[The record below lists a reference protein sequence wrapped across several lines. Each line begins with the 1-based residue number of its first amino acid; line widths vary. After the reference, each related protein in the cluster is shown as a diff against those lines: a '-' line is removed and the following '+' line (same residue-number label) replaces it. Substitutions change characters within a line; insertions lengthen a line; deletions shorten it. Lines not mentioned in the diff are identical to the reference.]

1 MPMKKWL
8 MEVATVDTGLTTGG
22 YRTDQQVKDA
32 HLHLLSQQNGQ
43 QEGFFHLQRPN

>member
-1 MPMKKWL
+1 

-43 QEGFFHLQRPN
+43 QEGSFHQQRPN